1 MGWVDNRRGQLRVGQ
16 FVTASIDLPARADEV
31 VIPKSALIEQG
42 NSAIVF
48 VATDAATE
56 RVERRRVS
64 VARRARDQIFVHC
77 RPSAVSA
84 AAGCKPLAVGELV
97 VTSGTVELAGALQN
111 ALAALPPEDSAPK

>member
-42 NSAIVF
+42 TSAIVF

-64 VARRARDQIFVHC
+64 VAMRVSPKPMRLVQRAM
-77 RPSAVSA
+77 
-84 AAGCKPLAVGELV
+84 L
-97 VTSGTVELAGALQN
+97 
-111 ALAALPPEDSAPK
+111 